1 MDFSHCSNKKSLS
14 YDRSTR
20 NEVFLKTIWVRWPSR
35 ENANTV
41 NHSPGRDRSRIT
53 TAHAIKG
60 KTIFNNSTLPPNPGK
75 PELNIDD

>member
-1 MDFSHCSNKKSLS
+1 MRPAEKHPVWISA
-14 YDRSTR
+14 
-20 NEVFLKTIWVRWPSR
+20 IAPSR